1 MAKKRRNA
9 ATAIEI
15 KPVNI
20 LATILAEIAEAIE
33 LQLPYFPDNDEDT
46 LLARAMAWRP
56 KRYATG
62 HWPDFAKVAKAEAI
76 KEEQCN
82 DPTYH

>member
-1 MAKKRRNA
+1 MAKKR
-9 ATAIEI
+9 
-15 KPVNI
+15 KPRLQFEGKRI
-20 LATILAEIAEAIE
+20 DGLQTIMAEIAEAIE
-33 LQLPYFPDNDEDT
+33 LQLPYFPDDDEDT
-46 LLARAMAWRP
+46 LLDRAVAWRP
-56 KRYATG
+56 ERYATG